1 MAEGSEGTL
10 LCCLTS
16 TYCCHYLCCLK
27 ILYDNGVRH
36 CILCNIISFKYSMLH
51 GGVGIPL
58 MKQLLHARNLNIYIN
73 ARIYI
78 ICTYMIITVS
88 RSEINSPGC
97 FFSIGR
103 SRLQPNVS
111 NNFETCIFPVHSIV
125 Q

>member
-36 CILCNIISFKYSMLH
+36 CILCNIISFKYSTLH

-58 MKQLLHARNLNIYIN
+58 MKQLLHARNLYIYIN
-73 ARIYI
+73 ARIII

-88 RSEINSPGC
+88 RSELIARDV
-97 FFSIGR
+97 FQYWHI
-103 SRLQPNVS
+103 QVAPNVS